1 MKTLGII
8 NQDGIYTNL
17 ALLLS
22 DQCVHT
28 IKTAVFEGK
37 NQNIFK
43 DRKEFTGSLFAQM
56 EAVYDYIDFR
66 NQTHS
71 TFEKLYRI
79 DNRDYPEVA
88 VREALLNCLVHRDYG
103 YSSSILISMY
113 EDRLEFTSIGGIGNR
128 SYIRRCDDGD
138 FCMQE

>member
-1 MKTLGII
+1 MGIRAFFT
-8 NQDGIYTNL
+8 D
-17 ALLLS
+17 LL
-22 DQCVHT
+22 T
-28 IKTAVFEGK
+28 GK
-37 NQNIFK
+37 SREAAFK
-43 DRKEFTGSLFAQM
+43 QEM

-113 EDRLEFTSIGGIGNR
+113 EDRLEFTSIGGLLLK
-128 SYIRRCDDGD
+128 SS
-138 FCMQE
+138 